1 MPGSGELFVI
11 MILVLVLFGP
21 DKLPELAR
29 QAGKLIRKVNKVRNE
44 VSRQINSALADDDDE
59 PRHQ

>member
-1 MPGSGELFVI
+1 

-29 QAGKLIRKVNKVRNE
+29 QAGKLIRKVNRVRNE
-44 VSRQINSALADDDDE
+44 VSRQINSALGDDE
-59 PRHQ
+59 DDHPRH

>member
-1 MPGSGELFVI
+1 

-29 QAGKLIRKVNKVRNE
+29 QAGKLIRKVNKVRSE

-59 PRHQ
+59 PRHR